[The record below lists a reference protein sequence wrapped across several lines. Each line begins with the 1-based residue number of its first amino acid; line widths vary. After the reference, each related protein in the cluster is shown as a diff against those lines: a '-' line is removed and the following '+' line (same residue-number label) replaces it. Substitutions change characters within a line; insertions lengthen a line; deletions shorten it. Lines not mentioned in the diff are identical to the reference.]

1 MAPVMLVLSGEAGP
15 DNSGSITKFNI
26 SAVISV
32 QAHSGDGNAAQ
43 LARISPVL
51 IFRVTTREHA
61 TVRVHHALS
70 CSLVGAFSGSLGFG
84 RNYRACRAY
93 SRPL

>member
-15 DNSGSITKFNI
+15 DNTGSITKFNI
-26 SAVISV
+26 SAVIAV

-43 LARISPVL
+43 FVRISPVL

-61 TVRVHHALS
+61 TVSASRTFVQSWRFFFFFELLS
-70 CSLVGAFSGSLGFG
+70 FG
-84 RNYRACRAY
+84 
-93 SRPL
+93 